1 MQEKDVSK
9 KFYVTKEQ
17 MLEILEKNV
26 LPKAPFEIRILHT
39 NDDKYF
45 VTSFDTSNGKGT
57 VLLPT
62 TSEENDQKW
71 VNTVMGQESDKCVT
85 VKINIK
91 L

>member
-1 MQEKDVSK
+1 MKEKDFSK

-26 LPKAPFEIRILHT
+26 LPRAPFETRILHT

-45 VTSFDTSNGKGT
+45 VMSFDPIKGEGQ

-71 VNTVMGQESDKCVT
+71 VNTVLGQSDKCVT
-85 VKINIK
+85 EKITFK
-91 L
+91 K

>member
-1 MQEKDVSK
+1 MKEKDFSK

-26 LPKAPFEIRILHT
+26 LPRAPFEIRILHT

-45 VTSFDTSNGKGT
+45 VMSFDTIKGEGN

-71 VNTVMGQESDKCVT
+71 VNTVLGPKSDKCVT
-85 VKINIK
+85 KKIDIK

>member
-1 MQEKDVSK
+1 MKEKDFTE

-17 MLEILEKNV
+17 MLEILKKNV

-45 VTSFDTSNGKGT
+45 VMVFNPSKGEGR

-62 TSEENDQKW
+62 TYEDEKW
-71 VNTVMGQESDKCVT
+71 INTVLGKESDKCVT
-85 VKINIK
+85 EKINIK